1 MYSDILYTV
10 YNCDKQFLT
19 SMESPML
26 RAMVD
31 AAASNPKTETPKKE
45 EMKVKVKDETV
56 TVS

>member
-1 MYSDILYTV
+1 
-10 YNCDKQFLT
+10 
-19 SMESPML
+19 MESPML

-31 AAASNPKTETPKKE
+31 AAASSPKTETPKKE